1 MNAKRKMFLY
11 KNHQHGGMLM
21 ELMLS
26 VAISAVLIPFIFNY
40 QKNTIERARNIAVV
54 KQMEIVQNALEK
66 CIESNR
72 AELMKPASTNYIYT
86 EGSECLMLTDG
97 TGQHGLIKYGLNESF
112 VNDYKDDY
120 VLRILLKKKSAN
132 SNTGVL
138 QGVVLLQQDGI
149 TAMRTRE
156 IVDVGGGKLGYTNAN
171 TVYGGFDSFETQSS
185 NLGLTNMNGV
195 VGITSAIRRATN
207 NQYLWR
213 LPTDAAADST
223 MLSDLD
229 IGGNDIENIGTLTG
243 QDIYFDSYI
252 GAMIESRNLTFEKNV
267 NKSLSD
273 SNIGG
278 DSRLSAVMKPN
289 DDTTC
294 SLEGYGDASL
304 TVSTQSNFKNLYCK
318 EYTTNNLTVKD
329 TAIVNKF
336 GVTNTTEKT
345 SFKSSDGDRSIHGIQ
360 KPTDK
365 ETNVVVS
372 GNLSLPGLA
381 VSKCFAPVDVKD
393 EDHYYNVASNG
404 CGRGDDLK
412 ASFNNIKIKK
422 LGEVMRKVY
431 QQEAQNTNANIDNKV
446 WALIGESNISGSLA
460 ETYLINMI
468 GVNDIRKETAWT
480 EKTIYDYIGVLQQI
494 QNDIQ
499 KLLITWL
506 QTYDSN

>member
-86 EGSECLMLTDG
+86 DGSECLMLTDG

-138 QGVVLLQQDGI
+138 QGVVLLQQNGI

-229 IGGNDIENIGTLTG
+229 IGENEIENIGTLTG

-289 DDTTC
+289 ADTTC

-304 TVSTQSNFKNLYCK
+304 SISSQAKFKGNVYCQK
-318 EYTTNNLTVKD
+318 YTTNNLN
-329 TAIVNKF
+329 I
-336 GVTNTTEKT
+336 NTTANVKEFYSTGEEGTLFT
-345 SFKSSDGDRSIHGIQ
+345 SSGGDRSIHSIQ
-360 KPTDK
+360 KPTNK
-365 ETNVVVS
+365 ASNVVVS
-372 GNLSLPGLA
+372 GNLSLPNLT
-381 VSKCFAPVDVKD
+381 VKCIAPIDATNTV
-393 EDHYYNVASNG
+393 HYYNVSG
-404 CGRGDDLK
+404 DVCGGEGYK
-412 ASFNNIKIKK
+412 ASFYDIKIEK
-422 LGEVMRKVY
+422 LGKLMRKVY
-431 QQEAQNTNANIDNKV
+431 QKEAENTQPKIDNYKT
-446 WALIGESNISGSLA
+446 GGSLA
-460 ETYLINMI
+460 EKHLMDLVGSSNIE
-468 GVNDIRKETAWT
+468 KETAWT
-480 EKTIYDYIGVLQQI
+480 EKTVHDYLDVLKKIQQ
-494 QNDIQ
+494 DIETQ
-499 KLLITWL
+499 LINGL
-506 QTYDSN
+506 N

>member
-138 QGVVLLQQDGI
+138 QGVVLLQQKGI
-149 TAMRTRE
+149 TALRTRE

-213 LPTDAAADST
+213 LPTDAAAD
-223 MLSDLD
+223 
-229 IGGNDIENIGTLTG
+229 
-243 QDIYFDSYI
+243 
-252 GAMIESRNLTFEKNV
+252 
-267 NKSLSD
+267 
-273 SNIGG
+273 
-278 DSRLSAVMKPN
+278 
-289 DDTTC
+289 
-294 SLEGYGDASL
+294 
-304 TVSTQSNFKNLYCK
+304 
-318 EYTTNNLTVKD
+318 
-329 TAIVNKF
+329 
-336 GVTNTTEKT
+336 
-345 SFKSSDGDRSIHGIQ
+345 
-360 KPTDK
+360 
-365 ETNVVVS
+365 
-372 GNLSLPGLA
+372 
-381 VSKCFAPVDVKD
+381 
-393 EDHYYNVASNG
+393 
-404 CGRGDDLK
+404 
-412 ASFNNIKIKK
+412 
-422 LGEVMRKVY
+422 
-431 QQEAQNTNANIDNKV
+431 
-446 WALIGESNISGSLA
+446 
-460 ETYLINMI
+460 
-468 GVNDIRKETAWT
+468 
-480 EKTIYDYIGVLQQI
+480 
-494 QNDIQ
+494 
-499 KLLITWL
+499 
-506 QTYDSN
+506 